1 MAQWLG
7 AHTAFTEEDR
17 SLVPTP
23 FSGGQ
28 AAYTTYNAPSRGPD
42 SSSGSHALAHTRADT
57 HVQTHTLLKIK
68 KIKSLHSFGAQ
79 VSIHLQSV

>member
-23 FSGGQ
+23 TSGGQ
-28 AAYTTYNAPSRGPD
+28 AAYTAYNARSRGSD
-42 SSSGSHALAHTRADT
+42 FSGSHALAHTRADT

-79 VSIHLQSV
+79 VSIHLHSV